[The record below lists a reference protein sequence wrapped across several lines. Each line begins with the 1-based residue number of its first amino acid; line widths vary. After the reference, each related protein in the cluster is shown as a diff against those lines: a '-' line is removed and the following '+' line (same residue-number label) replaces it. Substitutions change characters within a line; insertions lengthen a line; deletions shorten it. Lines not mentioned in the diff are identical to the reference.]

1 MDALPSYHEATTR
14 LDWLD
19 FVAPY
24 IQFSELSSLCLVSR
38 RFWKALAPLLWAD
51 LLTAVS
57 QTGLD
62 PSDHVSWWLD
72 FVFNR
77 LGSVRPETRQL
88 VHVLDTRGFAKD
100 AYDFALDSTFQ
111 QSLKQALGLLPNV
124 NCLLLD
130 GHQDVAPSTLIG
142 PNTKPLQLLSISGSP
157 FQLPNAFF
165 NLPALQSLVYLDA
178 SHVPGSINPL
188 IQPSI
193 LPDLRILKIRGRELD
208 NTTLKAL
215 TALFRLRLWS
225 LDIAHNKI
233 SDDVVGTI
241 TTNCFPMTKLRSPQ
255 HFYAEG
261 KLVEAEHGSYHLGT
275 FVFVQESLWSRTF
288 SHPERYLIDAPTYH
302 AHPDRVQ
309 QEDEVFRSDG
319 RNLGRRNSAE
329 AASAT
334 LSGKQLGVDGFCF
347 SRGLTHLD
355 VSSNQL
361 SCFGLVK
368 LIQMSNGQLED
379 LTCDSIFMLSPS
391 SKGAKY
397 WPKSTTLYGVV
408 GAAHVFRPV
417 FSSNL
422 RTLRIHHSLVT
433 HIPTLKSEG
442 LSSLS
447 SIYLVE
453 NEILPRLELAYGQTF
468 IPDMNPR
475 LVSLTLTG
483 LPRRSSG
490 PLVDR
495 LVKFLKLLSIQER
508 DIQDVGAAQVRSW
521 RGPTVLKG
529 LRHLRLE
536 FEPDPMQDGFSSLDD
551 LDAANLMNSGEKGFS
566 FFGHDDDVRSPQK
579 SPSPVTAFVE
589 ARERSDSQD
598 TANSSTG
605 TGGPQKSVRDDQE
618 YITYRG
624 EWNGKHF
631 SISVWIGEVPN
642 TNQVIR
648 EYRRLVVDQ
657 RLTEGVGPVTPAQ
670 VAVGVPPDA
679 YVFHVTWCVAT
690 IPKQLVSPPIESL
703 SGMRDVLDEL
713 KRYRL
718 AGRARYM
725 ELKRDTAAGSVV
737 PLGEPHFFW
746 TGKLQVSTEGPAA
759 QMRPSQYWR

>member
-14 LDWLD
+14 LDWLA

-51 LLTAVS
+51 LLTAVR

-77 LGSVRPETRQL
+77 LSSVRPGTRQL
-88 VHVLDTRGFAKD
+88 VRVLDTRDFAKD

-130 GHQDVAPSTLIG
+130 GHQDVAPSTLLG
-142 PNTKPLQLLSISGSP
+142 SGTKPLQLLSISGSP
-157 FQLPNAFF
+157 FQLPSTFF
-165 NLPALQSLVYLDA
+165 NLPALQSLVYLDV
-178 SHVPGSINPL
+178 SHVPGSIYPL
-188 IQPSI
+188 IQPAI
-193 LPDLRILKIRGRELD
+193 LPDLRILKIRNRELD

-215 TALFRLRLWS
+215 TTLFRLRLWS
-225 LDIAHNKI
+225 LDIGYNKI
-233 SDDVVGTI
+233 SDDVVDTI
-241 TTNCFPMTKLRSPQ
+241 ATNCFPMTKLRSSQ
-255 HFYAEG
+255 HFYVEG
-261 KLVEAEHGSYHLGT
+261 KFVEGEHGSYHLGPS
-275 FVFVQESLWSRTF
+275 VFVQESLWSRTF
-288 SHPERYLIDAPTYH
+288 SHPERYLVDAPTYH
-302 AHPDRVQ
+302 ARPDRVQ

-319 RNLGRRNSAE
+319 RTLGRQNSAE

-334 LSGKQLGVDGFCF
+334 LSGEQLAADRFRS

-361 SCFGLVK
+361 SCFGLTK

-391 SKGAKY
+391 SQGSRC

-408 GAAHVFRPV
+408 GVAHVFRPV

-442 LSSLS
+442 LSTLA
-447 SIYLVE
+447 SIYLAE
-453 NEILPRLELAYGQTF
+453 NEILPRLELVYGQTF

-475 LVSLTLTG
+475 LASLTLTG

-495 LVKFLKLLSIQER
+495 LVTFLKLLSVQER
-508 DIQDVGAAQVRSW
+508 DVQDVGTAQAMSW

-536 FEPDPMQDGFSSLDD
+536 FEPDPMEDGFSSLDD
-551 LDAANLMNSGEKGFS
+551 LDAANLMNSGERGFS
-566 FFGHDDDVRSPQK
+566 FFGHDDERSQPK

-589 ARERSDSQD
+589 ARERSESQD
-598 TANSSTG
+598 TVNSSTG

-618 YITYRG
+618 YITHRG

-631 SISVWIGEVPN
+631 SIPVWIGEVPN

-657 RLTEGVGPVTPAQ
+657 RLTEGLGPATPAQ

-690 IPKQLVSPPIESL
+690 MPKQLVSPPIESL
-703 SGMRDVLDEL
+703 SGMRDALDEL

-725 ELKRDTAAGSVV
+725 ELKRDTPAGSVV

-759 QMRPSQYWR
+759 QTRPSQYWR